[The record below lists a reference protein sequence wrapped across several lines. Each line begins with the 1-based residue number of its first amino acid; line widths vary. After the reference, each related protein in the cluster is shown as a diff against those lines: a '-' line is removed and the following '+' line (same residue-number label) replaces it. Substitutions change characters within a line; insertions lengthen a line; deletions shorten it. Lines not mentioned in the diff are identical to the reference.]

1 MRAALLCSAAL
12 YAVILAMAGCGDDD
26 SDSSGSASVDVVATT
41 TQVADFVRNVGG
53 DRVAVHQIL
62 PPNAD
67 PHGYEPRPSDAKAV
81 VDSQAIF
88 RSGGDADEWMDGI
101 IDNAGS
107 DAPQITLID
116 NVRTREGGPEHEH
129 EEGEHAEEERE
140 HADDVDPH
148 WWLDPRNV
156 ELAVPV
162 IRDELIKLDPDGRA
176 TYKRNAARYLTELN
190 NLDEQTAACIEKLPP
205 SERALVTSHDAL
217 GYYAD
222 RYGLEIIGAVIPSLS
237 TQAQPSAKDIEE
249 LVDEVREHDVKAIF
263 PESSLSPKLED
274 AIARESGAA
283 TGGALWADTLGP
295 EGSSGATYIDS
306 IAANTE
312 TIVKG
317 LSGGATECTAP
328 PANGT

>member
-1 MRAALLCSAAL
+1 MRAALVCPVVLF
-12 YAVILAMAGCGDDD
+12 AVIVAMAGCGDD

-81 VDSQAIF
+81 ADSQAIF
-88 RSGGDADEWMDGI
+88 RSGGDADEWMDGV

-107 DAPQITLID
+107 DAPDVTLID
-116 NVRTREGGPEHEH
+116 DVRTREGGHEHEH
-129 EEGEHAEEERE
+129 EHS
-140 HADDVDPH
+140 DDVDPH

-162 IRDELIKLDPDGRA
+162 IRDELIQLDPDGRA
-176 TYKRNAARYLTELN
+176 TYERNATRYLARLKS
-190 NLDEQTAACIEKLPP
+190 LDEQTAACIEKLPP
-205 SERALVTSHDAL
+205 AQRALVTSHDAL

-222 RYGLEIIGAVIPSLS
+222 RYGLEVVGAVIPSLS
-237 TQAQPSAKDIEE
+237 TQAQPSAKDISE
-249 LVDEVREHDVKAIF
+249 LVEEVREHDVEAIF

-274 AIARESGAA
+274 AIARESGAT
-283 TGGALWADTLGP
+283 TGGELWADTLGP

-306 IAANTE
+306 IAANTA

-317 LSGGATECTAP
+317 LSGGAIECRP
-328 PANGT
+328 PG